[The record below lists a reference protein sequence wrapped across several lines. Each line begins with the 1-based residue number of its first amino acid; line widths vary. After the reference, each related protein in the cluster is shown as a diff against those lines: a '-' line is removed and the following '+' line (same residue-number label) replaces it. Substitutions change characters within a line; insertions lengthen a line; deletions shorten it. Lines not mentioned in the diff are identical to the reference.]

1 MHTQNEVSMSFSVS
15 LVVTCKDRLSHLQQ
29 TLPTFLAQSF
39 SKIIVIDYAC
49 SQGSSDWVRSLNA
62 NVILKRVDDDPNF
75 CLSRARNASIDL
87 IDTDFILFIDADVK
101 LRKNFDQWIRDNV
114 RDMNSFFVASR
125 PCDYS
130 LYGTL
135 LCPTV
140 HFQKV
145 GMYDEVY
152 RAWGGEDTDLY
163 LRLGR
168 LGLQAASF
176 PCDFLDPISHG
187 DDMRR
192 LPIKSG
198 GMGSKSMA
206 MLLAKIYREIKLDIE
221 AILNSN
227 LDINYRKKLM
237 ADIRSL
243 LFEMKDSKS
252 QVRRIDIQLPPI
264 NNPPVVKKTLN
275 YLIKSS

>member
-15 LVVTCKDRLSHLQQ
+15 LVVTCKDRLSHLRQ

-62 NVILKRVDDDPNF
+62 NVIIKRVDDDPNF
-75 CLSRARNASIDL
+75 CLSRARNASFDL
-87 IDTDFILFIDADVK
+87 IDTDLILFIDADVK
-101 LRKNFDQWIRDNV
+101 LKNNFDQWIRDNV
-114 RDMNSFFVASR
+114 GNMNSFFVASR

-168 LGLQAASF
+168 LGLHAASF

-192 LPIKSG
+192 LSIKSG
-198 GMGSKSMA
+198 GMGSKSRA

-237 ADIRSL
+237 ADIRNL
-243 LFEMKDSKS
+243 LLEMIQTKSKL
-252 QVRRIDIQLPPI
+252 QTINIQLPI
-264 NNPPVVKKTLN
+264 RRDSPVAKKVFT
-275 YLIKSS
+275 YSIKI